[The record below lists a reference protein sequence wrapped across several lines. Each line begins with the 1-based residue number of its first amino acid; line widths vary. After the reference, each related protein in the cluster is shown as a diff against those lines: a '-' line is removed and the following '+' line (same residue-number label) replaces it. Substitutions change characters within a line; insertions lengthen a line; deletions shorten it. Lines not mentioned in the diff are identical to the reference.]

1 MLSIRER
8 GLFEIIRHSID
19 SGKPFLG
26 VCLGLQLLLES
37 SEEGEEPCLAI
48 LKGSTKRLPPE
59 KTDQVGLKIPHMGW
73 NSVSLSVQ
81 HPVFE
86 GIPND
91 SYFYFVHSYYAD
103 PEDKDIVAGVTN
115 YGIDF
120 CSAEGSGMEVI
131 PAIDLRG
138 GKCVRLYQGDYAQET
153 VYSDD
158 PLETALRWVDMGA
171 TRLHIVDLDGAR
183 DGSPANLAAVERIS
197 SAAGVPVHLGGGIRD
212 LNTAR
217 TAIDSGVSRIMLGT
231 AAVEDADLIST
242 LLSEIGNERVIVSV
256 DAKDGRVALH
266 GWLQGSDALATD
278 LVADMAALGV
288 KRFLYT
294 DISRDGTLTEP
305 NFDGVSALVNQGNIR
320 LIAAGG
326 IATVAHLQ
334 RLARPWR

>member
-1 MLSIRER
+1 
-8 GLFEIIRHSID
+8 
-19 SGKPFLG
+19 
-26 VCLGLQLLLES
+26 
-37 SEEGEEPCLAI
+37 
-48 LKGSTKRLPPE
+48 
-59 KTDQVGLKIPHMGW
+59 
-73 NSVSLSVQ
+73 
-81 HPVFE
+81 
-86 GIPND
+86 
-91 SYFYFVHSYYAD
+91 
-103 PEDKDIVAGVTN
+103 
-115 YGIDF
+115 
-120 CSAEGSGMEVI
+120 MEVI

-138 GKCVRLYQGDYAQET
+138 GRCVRLYQGDYAQET

-231 AAVEDADLIST
+231 AAVEDTDLIST

-256 DAKDGRVALH
+256 DAKDGRLALH

-305 NFDGVSALVNQGNIR
+305 NFDGVSALVNQRNIR

-334 RLARPWR
+334 RLAKLGAEAAIVGRAIYTGDIDLREAIAAISN

>member
-1 MLSIRER
+1 
-8 GLFEIIRHSID
+8 
-19 SGKPFLG
+19 
-26 VCLGLQLLLES
+26 
-37 SEEGEEPCLAI
+37 
-48 LKGSTKRLPPE
+48 
-59 KTDQVGLKIPHMGW
+59 
-73 NSVSLSVQ
+73 
-81 HPVFE
+81 
-86 GIPND
+86 
-91 SYFYFVHSYYAD
+91 
-103 PEDKDIVAGVTN
+103 
-115 YGIDF
+115 
-120 CSAEGSGMEVI
+120 MEVI

-212 LNTAR
+212 MDTAHA
-217 TAIDSGVSRIMLGT
+217 AIDAGVSRIMLGT

-242 LLSEIGNERVIVSV
+242 LLGEIGNERVIVSV
-256 DAKDGRVALH
+256 DAKDGRVALR
-266 GWLQGSDALATD
+266 GWTEGSSALATD
-278 LVADMAALGV
+278 LVADMTALGV
-288 KRFLYT
+288 QRFLYT

-305 NFDGVSALVNQGNIR
+305 NFDGVSALVNQGDIR

-334 RLARPWR
+334 RLAKLGAEAAIVGRAVYTGDIDLRKAIAVIGGTMHEECE

>member
-1 MLSIRER
+1 
-8 GLFEIIRHSID
+8 
-19 SGKPFLG
+19 
-26 VCLGLQLLLES
+26 
-37 SEEGEEPCLAI
+37 
-48 LKGSTKRLPPE
+48 
-59 KTDQVGLKIPHMGW
+59 
-73 NSVSLSVQ
+73 
-81 HPVFE
+81 
-86 GIPND
+86 
-91 SYFYFVHSYYAD
+91 
-103 PEDKDIVAGVTN
+103 
-115 YGIDF
+115 
-120 CSAEGSGMEVI
+120 MEVI
-131 PAIDLRG
+131 PAIDLRS

-326 IATVAHLQ
+326 IATVEHLE
-334 RLARPWR
+334 RLSNLGAEAAIVGRAVYTGDIDLRKAIAVIGGTMHEECE

>member
-1 MLSIRER
+1 
-8 GLFEIIRHSID
+8 
-19 SGKPFLG
+19 
-26 VCLGLQLLLES
+26 
-37 SEEGEEPCLAI
+37 
-48 LKGSTKRLPPE
+48 
-59 KTDQVGLKIPHMGW
+59 
-73 NSVSLSVQ
+73 
-81 HPVFE
+81 
-86 GIPND
+86 
-91 SYFYFVHSYYAD
+91 
-103 PEDKDIVAGVTN
+103 
-115 YGIDF
+115 
-120 CSAEGSGMEVI
+120 MEVI

-212 LNTAR
+212 MDTAHA
-217 TAIDSGVSRIMLGT
+217 AIDAGVSRIMLGT

-242 LLSEIGNERVIVSV
+242 LLGEIGNERVIVSV

-278 LVADMAALGV
+278 LVADMAAKGV

-305 NFDGVSALVNQGNIR
+305 NFEAIGELAGQEAGIR

-334 RLARPWR
+334 RLADLSAEAAIVGRAIYTGDINLREAIAVIGNRQG

>member
-1 MLSIRER
+1 
-8 GLFEIIRHSID
+8 
-19 SGKPFLG
+19 
-26 VCLGLQLLLES
+26 
-37 SEEGEEPCLAI
+37 
-48 LKGSTKRLPPE
+48 
-59 KTDQVGLKIPHMGW
+59 
-73 NSVSLSVQ
+73 
-81 HPVFE
+81 
-86 GIPND
+86 
-91 SYFYFVHSYYAD
+91 
-103 PEDKDIVAGVTN
+103 
-115 YGIDF
+115 
-120 CSAEGSGMEVI
+120 MEVI

-278 LVADMAALGV
+278 LVADMAAKGV
-288 KRFLYT
+288 KRFCTPIYRAMAR
-294 DISRDGTLTEP
+294 SRSLTSKP
-305 NFDGVSALVNQGNIR
+305 
-320 LIAAGG
+320 
-326 IATVAHLQ
+326 
-334 RLARPWR
+334 LAN